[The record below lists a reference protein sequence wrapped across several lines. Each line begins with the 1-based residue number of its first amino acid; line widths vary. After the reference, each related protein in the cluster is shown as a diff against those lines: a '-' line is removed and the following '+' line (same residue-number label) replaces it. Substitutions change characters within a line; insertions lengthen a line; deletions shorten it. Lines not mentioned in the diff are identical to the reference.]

1 MPANS
6 LVRSPRGS
14 WQFFRILAD
23 RIVECRR
30 DGTIIEGADHSL
42 AVLEPEV
49 IVIHAAVSPELPG
62 GKVKLP
68 PSPGRK
74 ADP

>member
-1 MPANS
+1 MT
-6 LVRSPRGS
+6 RGS

-42 AVLEPEV
+42 AVLEPEGKV
-49 IVIHAAVSPELPG
+49 VHVAMSPELLV
-62 GKVKLP
+62 GKVELP